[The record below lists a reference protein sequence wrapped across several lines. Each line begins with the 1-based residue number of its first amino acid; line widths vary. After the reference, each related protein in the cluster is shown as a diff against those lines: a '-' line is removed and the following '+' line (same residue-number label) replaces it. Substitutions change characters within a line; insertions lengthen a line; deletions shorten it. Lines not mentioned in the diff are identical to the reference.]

1 MLLSSW
7 ASRTD
12 REESSTVAVTLATIS
27 VPFTTTVT
35 FRSEGKS
42 TLNDASVSTSV
53 DAGIRYPG
61 NVVHVT
67 VRNASSRGPHVVFPA
82 PPSTSSSTPFDGTV
96 NTVCTSADAENP
108 LFRTLAWYTSTDPR
122 VIRAGDDPRSVK
134 NAARS
139 ACSTVLNGTTA
150 VLSDR
155 SASGRDCDTEAV
167 SALVPKNCGIKFTVS
182 SITCPAAR
190 GVTVVHVTVSTA
202 NVHVPV
208 GHVYP
213 TYVDGCG
220 SSTVITMSV
229 AVLGPRLV
237 TRGVTSDTVPASTAD
252 GTNGEMLI
260 SAFLLITWS
269 ALATL
274 LVRSGSSRGE
284 LIVATESIV
293 GVSNPAVT
301 CRGIATK
308 FVRES
313 PVASIPETVHVTF
326 ASVGCGVQDTD
337 PGSVPSEIED
347 AVRPDWGINPYST
360 VTLEESDG
368 PRARTTT
375 FHRPGDPGTNGT
387 PVTRPENGI
396 TSTFESAEKNVVRT
410 RDASL
415 LLGSMS
421 SVTSVVFSVATVVS
435 TRDEGTRS
443 VIEISLGA
451 TPTPT

>member
-42 TLNDASVSTSV
+42 TVNDASVSTSV

-61 NVVHVT
+61 NVVNVT

-108 LFRTLAWYTSTDPR
+108 LFRTLAWYT
-122 VIRAGDDPRSVK
+122 
-134 NAARS
+134 
-139 ACSTVLNGTTA
+139 VLNGTTA

-167 SALVPKNCGIKFTVS
+167 SELVPKNCGIKFTVS

-237 TRGVTSDTVPASTAD
+237 TRGVTSDTVPANTAD

-387 PVTRPENGI
+387 PVTRPP
-396 TSTFESAEKNVVRT
+396 
-410 RDASL
+410 
-415 LLGSMS
+415 M
-421 SVTSVVFSVATVVS
+421 
-435 TRDEGTRS
+435 
-443 VIEISLGA
+443 
-451 TPTPT
+451 

>member
-42 TLNDASVSTSV
+42 TVNDASVSTSV

-67 VRNASSRGPHVVFPA
+67 VRNASLRGPHVVFPA

-139 ACSTVLNGTTA
+139 ACSTVLKGTTA

-167 SALVPKNCGIKFTVS
+167 SELVPKNCGIKFTVS

-284 LIVATESIV
+284 LINTRAWWMDRASPSLKTWV
-293 GVSNPAVT
+293 
-301 CRGIATK
+301 CR
-308 FVRES
+308 RRS
-313 PVASIPETVHVTF
+313 RRS
-326 ASVGCGVQDTD
+326 S
-337 PGSVPSEIED
+337 
-347 AVRPDWGINPYST
+347 
-360 VTLEESDG
+360 
-368 PRARTTT
+368 
-375 FHRPGDPGTNGT
+375 
-387 PVTRPENGI
+387 
-396 TSTFESAEKNVVRT
+396 VVRRRT
-410 RDASL
+410 KSRACFSSSRTPSRVSRRRRASPSKSRVGSFSARVRRLRAAALNLEMASL
-415 LLGSMS
+415 ARHLALVLEPVGPDDDHLL
-421 SVTSVVFSVATVVS
+421 
-435 TRDEGTRS
+435 
-443 VIEISLGA
+443 IQ
-451 TPTPT
+451 